1 MRYLAFRKISTG
13 EWTNA
18 LFTTAGSSFTPAE
31 TESRR
36 LAVAAALGVPETD
49 LEAVARATDPRS
61 GTYLALPVAPPSP
74 QDEAR
79 DRALAA
85 IAANKDIAPW
95 GRILHDLAIADG
107 LIEA

>member
-1 MRYLAFRKISTG
+1 MRYLTFSKISTG

-18 LFTTAGSSFTPAE
+18 VFTTARDAFDPAE

-36 LAVAAALGVPETD
+36 LAIAAALGVPETD

-74 QDEAR
+74 QEEAR
-79 DRALAA
+79 ERYLAA
-85 IAANKDIAPW
+85 VVTNKNTAPW
-95 GRILHDLAIADG
+95 GQILYDQIVADNRIAV
-107 LIEA
+107 